1 MTDSRETF
9 NSNFDISNA
18 TLTASSFF
26 SIKDNHIS
34 RIYEVFNRYGFV
46 LIHLT
51 SPKVFLEELGI
62 FDKYFGNIIYHNRS
76 DSSGISLIKIIP
88 NFSNYFGTTNENTGL
103 HTDGSC
109 SKKPPKIVIL
119 YCEISSEIGGESQL
133 LNCKLLYNNI
143 VKYAP
148 DLLNVLFEPNVFTI
162 TRDNESFTQPVFY
175 YENDRVFTRFRGNKT
190 AKISVLPKAK
200 KAFNFIKKFVCDPKN
215 ILQFKL
221 KQNQF
226 LVIDNTMVMH
236 GRTEFPKDSP
246 RKLNRVFFDGNIKN
260 SQFPYQ
266 IQFGFEP
273 LN

>member
-9 NSNFDISNA
+9 NSKFNLLNA

-26 SIKDNHIS
+26 SIKNNHIYQM
-34 RIYEVFNRYGFV
+34 YEVFNRCGFV
-46 LIHLT
+46 VINLT
-51 SPKVFLEELGI
+51 SPKVFLEELGA

-76 DSSGISLIKIIP
+76 DSSGISLIKVIP
-88 NFSNYFGTTNENTGL
+88 EFSNYFGTTNDNTGL

-109 SKKPPKIVIL
+109 SKNPPKIVIL
-119 YCEISSEIGGESQL
+119 HCEIPSEIGGESQL
-133 LNCKLLYNNI
+133 LNCKLLYNNM

-175 YENDRVFTRFRGNKT
+175 YENDRVFTKFRGNGT

-200 KAFNFIKKFVCDPKN
+200 KAFNFINKFICNPKN

-221 KQNQF
+221 KKNQL

-236 GRTEFPKDSP
+236 GRTKFPKDSP
-246 RKLNRVFFDGNIKN
+246 RKLNRVFFDGNVEN
-260 SQFPYQ
+260 SQFSHQ
-266 IQFGFEP
+266 IKFGFQP
-273 LN
+273 L